1 MNKPQANP
9 AARLGF
15 YRVIQGVFVA
25 DIVIG
30 AVLNLYAGRIG
41 SADEASTQALET
53 VGFWLLVAG
62 AIGYFV
68 FAALA
73 RGARRAP

>member
-30 AVLNLYAGRIG
+30 AVLNFSAGRIG
-41 SADEASTQALET
+41 GADEAYTPALET
-53 VGFWLLVAG
+53 VGFWLMVAG

-73 RGARRAP
+73 RGARRAR

>member
-1 MNKPQANP
+1 MNKPETNP
-9 AARLGF
+9 AVRLGF
-15 YRVIQGVFVA
+15 YRLIQGIFVA

-30 AVLNLYAGRIG
+30 ALMHLFADRIG
-41 SADEASTQALET
+41 GADEALVEALEI
-53 VGFWLLVAG
+53 VGFGLVVAG

-73 RGARRAP
+73 RGARKAP